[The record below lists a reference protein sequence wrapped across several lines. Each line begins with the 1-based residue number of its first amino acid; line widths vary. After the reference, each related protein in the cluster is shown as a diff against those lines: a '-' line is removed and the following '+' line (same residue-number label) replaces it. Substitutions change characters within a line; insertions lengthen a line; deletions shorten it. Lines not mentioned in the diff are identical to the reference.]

1 MDQAMKRPTSIS
13 PGKTPAKN
21 SRPMDVSVAIPYT
34 IIVIDGGMRI
44 PRVPP
49 AAIEPAATPSGKLR
63 LRISGIPIFPIA
75 AQVAG
80 DEPDIAAKSAHAP
93 RFETTNPPGIRVNQR
108 SNASY
113 KSAPALVDAI
123 AAPIKINIGIDNNA
137 KLSSL
142 PNRIS
147 GTSSSAPNPSK
158 QDENRNSRDN
168 RT

>member
-1 MDQAMKRPTSIS
+1 M
-13 PGKTPAKN
+13 
-21 SRPMDVSVAIPYT
+21 
-34 IIVIDGGMRI
+34 
-44 PRVPP
+44 
-49 AAIEPAATPSGKLR
+49 
-63 LRISGIPIFPIA
+63 A

-158 QDENRNSRDN
+158 MIKNNAETTNNPLATEIPENKMKIVTAATIAPKNNGSISGRSLR
-168 RT
+168 